1 MLEKSSLLLKGD
13 MRLCYF
19 DWKRIEFNKFN
30 VGNKKSWW
38 WDEIR
43 AEGRAG
49 ILRNDCGIW
58 NSQRQRQVK
67 TQNPSIVWLPE
78 QKRAEYKSVC
88 HYAVSEEVTPGHF
101 AQSPGQD
108 SSLAKRWKGS
118 ENVANNY
125 QISGGISTF
134 TGELSAAQITRC
146 PTVYLNIIIINI
158 NLTLL
163 QQQWKGGKNY
173 LER

>member
-1 MLEKSSLLLKGD
+1 

-38 WDEIR
+38 WDVIR

-78 QKRAEYKSVC
+78 QKRAEYKWVC
-88 HYAVSEEVTPGHF
+88 HYAVSEEVTPGRF

-125 QISGGISTF
+125 PISGGISTS